1 MFAFVVYYCFIYN
14 NNAVNSLRRYNK
26 KLYTL
31 WSLKM
36 ILVWR
41 GFFSHTPPVDC
52 APLITPDTLSRST
65 SSVFNGAH
73 RPLLILSPFPLKLD
87 TLPHVSSNS
96 TFLRK

>member
-14 NNAVNSLRRYNK
+14 NNAVNSLKRYNK

-31 WSLKM
+31 W
-36 ILVWR
+36 

-52 APLITPDTLSRST
+52 APLITPNTLSRST